1 MDFINQPLR
10 IKNTVLKNR
19 IGMSPMCMY
28 SAIDGFATD
37 WHLVHYGSRAAG
49 GTGLIIQE
57 ATAITPDGRITPYDL
72 GIWRDDH
79 IPQLRKITQFVSSF
93 GAVPAIQL
101 AHAGRKASHDK
112 PANGGKYLLPENGGW
127 QTVAPSAVQFSPDT
141 NLPTALTEYGIRQ
154 VIELFAKAA
163 LRAVIAGY
171 KIIEIHAAHG
181 YLLQEFLSPLSNIR
195 TDEYGGGFENR
206 IRLLVE
212 VVEAVKQVI
221 PEEMP
226 LLVRVSASEWTE
238 GGWTIDETVKLAHV
252 LSEKGVDLMDC
263 SSGGNIADAKMPL
276 GPLYQVPFAEAV
288 RKTGMK
294 TAAVGLITTPEQ
306 ADSIL
311 RNGQADIV
319 LLGRELLRNPY
330 FALQA
335 GADYPEQDLRGK

>member
-163 LRAVIAGY
+163 LRALIAGY

-335 GADYPEQDLRGK
+335 GADYPEQYLRGK